1 METFK
6 YYKNIIYIK
15 EPKKEKVRL
24 MSLEKHIKQNIVKIT
39 VEQIFEDN
47 EGECTFNYY
56 LDDTDDLIEIL
67 SRTWYKGEKIERN
80 NQYYN
85 TITDICDN
93 MDQETFTKIKQE
105 VEEKIDDER
114 SYAICM
120 EEQNRAYY
128 SDRL

>member
-1 METFK
+1 
-6 YYKNIIYIK
+6 
-15 EPKKEKVRL
+15 
-24 MSLEKHIKQNIVKIT
+24 MSLKKHIQKNIVKIT

-80 NQYYN
+80 NEYYN

-93 MDQETFTKIKQE
+93 MNTETFTKIKQE